1 MGLSSSLLPVVM
13 ASSAFL
19 SSSLLLLRHPVLPW
33 TLGRKKRGPPPV
45 RAIAHRGGAGEGYE
59 NTMEA
64 FRRAVARGAEM
75 LELDVHLSKDNKVVV
90 AHDKHLLRL
99 TGEDVSIGERRLEDL
114 PCLQEKV
121 SIDFA
126 PGLLYTDPGLPR
138 EARRLPTLDQV
149 LEEFPGVQVNI
160 DIKDPEE
167 DLVTRVEEV
176 VRSKGAEERCVWG
189 NFSQEITERCY
200 RSNPHMGL
208 LLSMPRVAKLYLL
221 FYSGLLPFVPLK
233 ETHLEIPM
241 PSIFYNDSYRSP
253 AGNVGLARL
262 PMAVLRL
269 ADWILM
275 SPRLFQHLSSRGVH
289 TYVWVLNTEEEY
301 ERAFSLGVTG
311 VMTDYPGKLQQ
322 FLQKKDI

>member
-1 MGLSSSLLPVVM
+1 MGLSSSLLPVVV

-75 LELDVHLSKDNKVVV
+75 LELDVHLSKDNKVLVVVSVVMVVSLVMVVSVVIVVVTAPQVVV

-121 SIDFA
+121 SSTLYLYKVSVFSCDLPSSVSSLFYLPQLQLSSVLHDMLYLQVSIDFA

-149 LEEFPGVQVNI
+149 HL
-160 DIKDPEE
+160 
-167 DLVTRVEEV
+167 
-176 VRSKGAEERCVWG
+176 
-189 NFSQEITERCY
+189 
-200 RSNPHMGL
+200 H
-208 LLSMPRVAKLYLL
+208 
-221 FYSGLLPFVPLK
+221 LPCTCKF
-233 ETHLEIPM
+233 
-241 PSIFYNDSYRSP
+241 
-253 AGNVGLARL
+253 
-262 PMAVLRL
+262 
-269 ADWILM
+269 
-275 SPRLFQHLSSRGVH
+275 
-289 TYVWVLNTEEEY
+289 
-301 ERAFSLGVTG
+301 
-311 VMTDYPGKLQQ
+311 
-322 FLQKKDI
+322 